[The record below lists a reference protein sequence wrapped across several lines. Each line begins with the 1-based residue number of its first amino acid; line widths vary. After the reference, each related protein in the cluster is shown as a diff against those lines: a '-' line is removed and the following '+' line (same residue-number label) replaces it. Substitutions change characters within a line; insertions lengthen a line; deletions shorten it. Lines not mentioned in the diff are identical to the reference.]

1 MANELIK
8 TNSNVIEAADNYNPN
23 FGNIRNI
30 IVDEEVSL
38 CGLDVCDVFGYAD
51 APKILK
57 YHVKEAERKK
67 FPISSHGQNRK
78 MVFINSR
85 GFYDLCQGSKLPH
98 ASDIKDWI
106 KSKFFIAVENNKLPA
121 VTMDALVNNPDF
133 VNKVSN
139 QVADRIIEKAAN
151 YDALKGSKSLIP
163 MKDVAD
169 TLAIPGIGRNNLFK
183 ILRERNILND
193 GNKPYREYIENG
205 WFKSVESEYTTTS
218 GVHISFTTKATVKGL
233 ENIRRLLKEWG
244 YC

>member
-8 TNSNVIEAADNYNPN
+8 KNSNVIEAADNYNPN

-30 IVDEEVSL
+30 IVDEEVWL
-38 CGLDVCDVFGYAD
+38 CGLDVCDVLGYAD

-106 KSKFFIAVENNKLPA
+106 RSKFFIAVENNKLPA

-133 VNKVSN
+133 INKIGDRVVDVLTDEASKYRALRGSN
-139 QVADRIIEKAAN
+139 SLLSMKKVADH
-151 YDALKGSKSLIP
+151 
-163 MKDVAD
+163 
-169 TLAIPGIGRNNLFK
+169 LAIPGIGRNVLFR
-183 ILRERNILND
+183 ILRERDILNED
-193 GNKPYREYIENG
+193 NEPYHAYIEAG
-205 WFKSVESEYTTTS
+205 WFRCVENEYTTNS
-218 GVHISFTTKATVKGL
+218 GVHVSFTTKATVKGL
-233 ENIRRLLKEWG
+233 ENIKRLLKEWG

>member
-8 TNSNVIEAADNYNPN
+8 TNSNVIEAADNYSPN

-30 IVDEEVSL
+30 IVDEEVWL
-38 CGLDVCDVFGYAD
+38 CGLDVCDVLGYAD

-78 MVFINSR
+78 MVFINSS

-98 ASDIKDWI
+98 VDDIKDWI

-121 VTMDALVNNPDF
+121 VTMDALVNNRDF
-133 VNKVSN
+133 VNKVGDRVVDVLTDEASKYRALRGSN
-139 QVADRIIEKAAN
+139 SLLSMKKVADH
-151 YDALKGSKSLIP
+151 
-163 MKDVAD
+163 
-169 TLAIPGIGRNNLFK
+169 LAIPGIGRNVLFR
-183 ILRERNILND
+183 ILRERDILNEE
-193 GNKPYREYIENG
+193 NEPYHAYVEAG
-205 WFKSVESEYTTTS
+205 WFRCVENEYTTKS
-218 GVHISFTTKATVKGL
+218 GVHVSFTTKATVKGL
-233 ENIRRLLKEWG
+233 ENIKRLLKEWG